1 MTKER
6 LFPVNKRE
14 FNMIEQT
21 QEFYPSQIW
30 EKAKTQIEAELSKEM
45 FNSWFRN
52 LECEGGTEDKI
63 RLVAENGFA
72 ALWLKDNYCDLIEK
86 NLSLVCGRNICADIS
101 SKAEESGAEIEEKPR
116 AGRIRRD
123 AEPAGMPAGINT
135 AISPRNTFE
144 NFVVGE
150 SNQFAYSAALAV
162 AQNLGVAFNPLLI
175 YGATGLGKTHLLH
188 AIAHFVLKNSPQK
201 RIMYLS
207 SESFVNEYIS
217 AMKAGNL
224 AIFRQK
230 CRCADV
236 LLLDDIQFFA
246 KKEASQNEFF
256 HTFNELFNAGK
267 QIVLSCDRP
276 INEVSDIEQ
285 RLVSRFSW
293 GVSIDIQAP
302 DYETR
307 LAILQKKIE
316 ASKAGVSISPE
327 AVEFVARRFTKNV
340 RRMEGALTNLI
351 GYATLISKDSV
362 ISLEKAQQLL
372 SAALIEE
379 DEGQLVDI
387 EKIQQKTAERC
398 SVSVE
403 QICGKSRTSNIV
415 LARQI
420 AMYLSRKLTTH
431 SLEEIGK
438 RFGGKNHATVM
449 HAMKVVEDIMD
460 HDESVKHLVEYLYKI
475 LSV

>member
-1 MTKER
+1 
-6 LFPVNKRE
+6 
-14 FNMIEQT
+14 
-21 QEFYPSQIW
+21 
-30 EKAKTQIEAELSKEM
+30 
-45 FNSWFRN
+45 
-52 LECEGGTEDKI
+52 
-63 RLVAENGFA
+63 
-72 ALWLKDNYCDLIEK
+72 
-86 NLSLVCGRNICADIS
+86 
-101 SKAEESGAEIEEKPR
+101 
-116 AGRIRRD
+116 
-123 AEPAGMPAGINT
+123 MPAGINT

>member
-116 AGRIRRD
+116 VGRIRRD
-123 AEPAGMPAGINT
+123 AEGMPAGINT

-188 AIAHFVLKNSPQK
+188 
-201 RIMYLS
+201 
-207 SESFVNEYIS
+207 
-217 AMKAGNL
+217 
-224 AIFRQK
+224 
-230 CRCADV
+230 
-236 LLLDDIQFFA
+236 
-246 KKEASQNEFF
+246 
-256 HTFNELFNAGK
+256 
-267 QIVLSCDRP
+267 
-276 INEVSDIEQ
+276 
-285 RLVSRFSW
+285 
-293 GVSIDIQAP
+293 
-302 DYETR
+302 ET
-307 LAILQKKIE
+307 
-316 ASKAGVSISPE
+316 
-327 AVEFVARRFTKNV
+327 ARR
-340 RRMEGALTNLI
+340 
-351 GYATLISKDSV
+351 
-362 ISLEKAQQLL
+362 
-372 SAALIEE
+372 SA
-379 DEGQLVDI
+379 
-387 EKIQQKTAERC
+387 
-398 SVSVE
+398 
-403 QICGKSRTSNIV
+403 
-415 LARQI
+415 
-420 AMYLSRKLTTH
+420 
-431 SLEEIGK
+431 
-438 RFGGKNHATVM
+438 
-449 HAMKVVEDIMD
+449 
-460 HDESVKHLVEYLYKI
+460 
-475 LSV
+475 